1 MSTKTEQNK
10 VANAVVVML
19 GLIVVYQEVYDRFR
33 LKSDWSF
40 IPVRKQPC

>member
-33 LKSDWSF
+33 LKSD
-40 IPVRKQPC
+40 